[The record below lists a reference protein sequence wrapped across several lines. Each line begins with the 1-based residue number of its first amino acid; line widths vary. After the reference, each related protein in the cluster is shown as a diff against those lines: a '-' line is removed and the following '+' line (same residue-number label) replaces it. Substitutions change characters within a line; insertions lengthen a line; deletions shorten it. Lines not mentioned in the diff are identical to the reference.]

1 MQKKKNHPPTWF
13 EIQRENLLNWLDDLI
28 FLQNVHNPIGYKV
41 LMRVLS
47 LLIVAT
53 FLYLTV
59 SAFFPNI

>member
-1 MQKKKNHPPTWF
+1 MQKKKNHPPTWLEILF
-13 EIQRENLLNWLDDLI
+13 ENFLNWLDDLI

-47 LLIVAT
+47 ILIVAA

-59 SAFFPNI
+59 SAFFPNK